1 MRLKNKMK
9 VDVKNLKGEKTE
21 EIELR
26 DDVFAIEPNATVLHQ
41 YIRVYEN
48 NQRQGT
54 SSTKTRSEVSGGG
67 TKPWR
72 QKGTGRARH
81 GSIRSPIWVGG
92 GVAHGPKPKS
102 WRLSIP
108 KKMKELALKSALS
121 SRMKDGNI
129 LIIDDIKMKEPK
141 TKDVAQALKKL
152 KIDGKMTVVW
162 FGECENFVK
171 SAKNLPEVALV
182 NAGSL
187 GAYDVVKTP
196 TIVFIKDAVLNVQ
209 ERFKK

>member
-1 MRLKNKMK
+1 MK
-9 VDVKNLKGEKTE
+9 IDVYNLKGEKIE
-21 EIELR
+21 QIELNN
-26 DDVFAIEPNATVLHQ
+26 DVFGMEPNSTVLRQ

-67 TKPWR
+67 AKPWR

-121 SRMKDGNI
+121 SRMEEKSI
-129 LIIDDIKMKEPK
+129 LVLDNVKLEKPK
-141 TKDVAQALKKL
+141 TKDLAKTLEKL
-152 KIDGKMTVVW
+152 KIDGKVTVVW
-162 FGECENFVK
+162 LGDCDGFVK
-171 SAKNLPEVALV
+171 SLRNIPGVLLV

-187 GAYDVVKTP
+187 GAYDIVRTPKTL
-196 TIVFIKDAVLNVQ
+196 FIKDAILNVQ